1 MSTCLD
7 VYTEAEEIQ
16 QINGKEIVMTKNYS
30 VQCKEI
36 HLVAGCPTGSRGC
49 DALFQLP
56 PHMHDRG
63 KNSLSSDRAGLKEA
77 TEGVVEAVECVR
89 TGASSSPLF
98 VATD

>member
-7 VYTEAEEIQ
+7 FYTEAKEIQ
-16 QINGKEIVMTKNYS
+16 QKNGKEITVTKKYS

-36 HLVAGCPTGSRGC
+36 HLVTGCPPGSRGC

-63 KNSLSSDRAGLKEA
+63 KHRKNHKTLPFKNLFGCQYVKVVLTKKITFELQNLSHKI
-77 TEGVVEAVECVR
+77 
-89 TGASSSPLF
+89 
-98 VATD
+98 